1 MSAPWNETRRNY
13 DLGRGPQELV
23 EDQVLRTPDA
33 IAAVLGPT
41 RYTYDELN
49 RRANRLAHFL
59 RQQGIGPGKLVGVY
73 LDRSLEMV
81 VALLAI
87 LKSGGAYFPL
97 DPKFPR
103 ERLAFMLEDAEAS
116 LVLTQLAKKE
126 SLPATK
132 SRVVLLDSE
141 EEPFLSFSAENPEN
155 VNKPNDL
162 AYVIYT
168 SGSTGKPKGV
178 MIPRLALVNFLQ
190 GMGEAPGITNRDVLL
205 AITTIS
211 FDISILEL
219 LLPLTVGSQIVV
231 ATREQAANAE
241 ELKKLLVDHRVTVM
255 QATPTTWRM
264 LVESGWE
271 GKRDLKV
278 LCGGEPLRVDLARDL
293 LSRSKELWNLYGPTE
308 TTIWSSAY
316 RITSEQEVFVGPP
329 MANTQFY
336 VVDERQKPVPVEQSG
351 ELLIG
356 GSGVAVGYLKRPE
369 LTAERFIPDT
379 LGNIE
384 GGRLYRTGD
393 EVRMKPDGR
402 LQFLGRMDD
411 QIKLRG
417 FRIELGEIESSL
429 AKIAGVRRAVAMVR
443 EDRAGDHRLV
453 AYYTGAA
460 DLLPEDLA
468 QALKVTLPDYMIP
481 TALVRVEEFPLTPN
495 GKLDKK
501 ALPAPQ
507 KKRPQLAQ
515 AYIAPRF
522 VVEQQ
527 LAQVWCELLQVDEV
541 GIDDSFFDL
550 GGNSLAAVRMANLFR
565 QRFSRELPLVKV
577 FQYPTISQLC
587 AFLEG
592 EKPSADSFSEIAE
605 RRTRRTRSD
614 HNDGAGDSVA
624 IVGMAGRFPG
634 ADNIESL
641 WQNLCRSVESISFF
655 KPEELGPG
663 IEPYLRDDP
672 DYVRAR
678 GILEGAEFFD
688 APFFGIGPLEASV
701 MDPQQRV
708 FLELAQHAL
717 ENAGY
722 DPSRYKGLIGV
733 YAGVGD
739 NHYYTTNLLCHPDL
753 IARAGKLTVEYGNEK
768 DYISLRVAYAL
779 DLRGP
784 AISLNTACSTA
795 LVTIDTAYHALLNY
809 ECDMA
814 LAGGIDIGVPQK
826 SGFLYQEGGTF
837 AKDGHCRPF
846 DAEATGTMFCDGA
859 GIVVLKRLK
868 DALADGDT
876 IHAVIRGSAKNSNGA
891 RPASFLAP
899 SVEGQA
905 EVIAMAQARA
915 GVPVESIGYIEAHG
929 TGTPVGDPIE
939 LEALRKVFEAK
950 TGKKQFCYVGSI
962 KGNIG
967 HPTNAAGVAG
977 VIKAA
982 MVLQREQIPPTLH
995 FKRLNPKIE
1004 LAESPFRIADRLVPY
1019 PKGAE
1024 PRRAAVSSFGFG
1036 GTNAHTILEEAPPQ
1050 LPGTKSR
1057 PMQLLIT
1064 SARSASALDGY
1075 HQSLAKQFESF
1086 SGIGFADAAYTLQLG
1101 RRQMAHRGFV
1111 VARDAAEA
1119 SKLLREPHPLRCAKR
1134 LCERRDPP
1142 VVFMFG
1148 GQGSQYVNMGQNLYL
1163 GEPLFRAVVDDC
1175 CEFLKPHMGRDLRE
1189 LLFPADGDEATA
1201 QQSLQDTFFTQP
1213 AIFVIEYA
1221 LARFWQSLGI
1231 QPAMMVGHSI
1241 GEFVAA
1247 TLAGVW
1253 DLEDALRIIAL
1264 RGRLMQSLPRGSML
1278 SVGASIENVQK
1289 TLPARLQIASNNA
1302 PGLCVVAGP
1311 DAEVA
1316 AFKEQLESQNIFC
1329 RHLHTSH
1336 AFHSSMM
1343 EPMLEPLRAEVAK
1356 VKLRPPSLPFVSTVT
1371 GKPITEKETTDPAYW
1386 SRHARSTVQ
1395 FSTAVQWLIAN
1406 HYDLFLECGPRATLC
1421 SLARKQFT
1429 AERSYTAVPSLSD
1442 THADH
1447 AEWVTILFALG
1458 TLWQNGVSVDWDA
1471 FYAHEWRRRVPLPTY
1486 PFERQ
1491 RYWVDPVAGDAAAG
1505 SQSTSKLSG
1514 EPGRLPD
1521 QLVAVGASSGQAAP
1535 PAPSGSRK
1543 ERLAARL
1550 VDILAS
1556 ISGRDPSQL
1565 SRSTTFLEQGMDSLS
1580 LTQVAFA
1587 IRQEFAQ
1594 KVSFS
1599 QLMKDLPNADLL
1611 AAYLD
1616 QSLPAE
1622 ILSEPVPEPAKQAA
1636 EQPFPNVLSQPDA
1649 ETKEINAKL
1658 RDIVSQQARIISRL
1672 VAMLENH
1679 GVAQAPRFSSPHAES
1694 PAIAVE
1700 PLPAP
1705 TPQHTGLRKVPST
1718 FAQRGIYFSS
1728 RFSDHLS
1735 ACYNESMT
1743 LYVRGTVSVP
1753 KLTRAVERLVQR
1765 HDALRACFDESGS
1778 TMQIAPMVVRVPVV
1792 DLSGAADAAKREREL
1807 QQLIAK
1813 ETARPFRLPQGPLFR
1828 AQIVLMAEDSAAV
1841 VFTGHHTICDGWS
1854 LDVLIHDLCAFYSEE
1869 VSGRAVPLPPVNSY
1883 ADYVSHANERACSAE
1898 FSAAR
1903 EYWRKKFANG
1913 FHALVLP
1920 TDRERPS
1927 RRQFAANHLE
1937 RRISAS
1943 LVHDLR
1949 KLAAEQGCSFFAVT
1963 LAALSL
1969 VLARISRQ
1977 RSFVIALP
1985 TAEQPAVGQPN
1996 LVGHCVNMVPFAVEL
2011 REGESASAFLAR
2023 TNSDIAAAHD
2033 HAAFALVNLL
2043 EDLHPTKPAHGVVSI
2058 SAGLTS
2064 VKKWNLKDLPQSG
2077 FAVDYAVNPKSFE
2090 SLELYL
2096 NAVEVGDGLELKCQ
2110 YDRALFTEA
2119 KVGSWLASCEQVLQ
2133 ELVLDTSREVLQIA
2147 NLSSG
2152 RRPPVEAVYAL
2163 TSNHP
2168 EAVEIAHEAITYVA
2182 PRSETEKILTGIW
2195 KEVLRTENIGI
2206 HDDFFELGGQ
2216 SLSAVSVT
2224 NRIEAALKTR
2234 LPLAALLEAPTIQ
2247 QLSRLL
2253 DEKRSKHSW
2262 SPLVTLERS
2271 GTRRPVFLF
2280 HSHGGNVLEY
2290 RPLARRLGKDRPV
2303 YALQSR
2309 GLDGSKIE
2317 EPRVEEMAAY
2327 YLEEIRSVQPHG
2339 PYYLGGFCLGG
2350 IVALEAAR
2358 QLEES
2363 GERADLVFMINSAT
2377 AKYVQLPPETG
2388 WPRRQYYLGRQRLA
2402 LEWNN
2407 LSSHSLGQRAAYFS
2421 ARAKRVTEVCQ
2432 VRSEMFWE
2440 SLRHRKNGHNSH
2452 HSLTYHLEQLAMAY
2466 DRAWKVY
2473 EPKPYAG
2480 RVLHVYAEHQPLGID
2495 PDPSLG
2501 WSEYLTG
2508 EYTVRAIPGFRQNL
2522 LDEPAVDLVAEF
2534 VRSAL
2539 DEREKHTSSY
2549 DLEIEPAYNLTVSLA
2564 EPGLLSDSSK
2574 GSSHE
2579 AQSLPRAKS
2588 GLLQVVE
2595 SSQDDAE

>member
-1 MSAPWNETRRNY
+1 MSDPWNETRRNY
-13 DLGRGPQELV
+13 DWDRGPQELV
-23 EDQVLRTPDA
+23 EAQVLRTPDA
-33 IAAVLGPT
+33 IAAELGPT
-41 RYTYDELN
+41 RYTYAELN
-49 RRANRLAHFL
+49 GRANRLAHFL
-59 RQQGIGPGKLVGVY
+59 KQRGVGHGKLVGVY

-87 LKSGGAYFPL
+87 LKAGGAYFPL
-97 DPKFPR
+97 DPKFPK
-103 ERLAFMLEDAEAS
+103 ERLAFMIEDAEAS
-116 LVLTQLAKKE
+116 LVLTQAAKSE
-126 SLPATK
+126 SLPSSNSK
-132 SRVVLLDSE
+132 VVLLDND
-141 EEPFLSFSAENPEN
+141 ENAFQEFPESNPAN
-155 VNKPNDL
+155 VNQPDDL

-178 MIPRLALVNFLQ
+178 MIPRRALVNFLQ
-190 GMGEAPGITNRDVLL
+190 GMAKAPGITSTDILL

-219 LLPLTVGSQIVV
+219 LLPLTVGGQVVV
-231 ATREQAANAE
+231 ATSQQVGDAE
-241 ELKKLLVDHRVTVM
+241 ELKKLLEQHRVTVM

-264 LVESGWE
+264 LVESGWA
-271 GKRDLKV
+271 GKSDLKI
-278 LCGGEPLRVDLARDL
+278 LCGGEALASDLARDL
-293 LSRSKELWNLYGPTE
+293 APRGCQLWNMYGPTE

-316 RITSEQEVFVGPP
+316 RITSQDEVFVGPP

-336 VVDERQKPVPVEQSG
+336 VVDERRQPVPVGQSG

-356 GSGVAVGYLKRPE
+356 GVGVAVGYLKRPD
-369 LTAERFIPDT
+369 LTGERFVPDT
-379 LGNIE
+379 LGNVE

-411 QIKLRG
+411 QVKLRG

-443 EDRAGDHRLV
+443 EDRPGDHRLV

-460 DLLPEDLA
+460 DLLAEDLA
-468 QALKVTLPDYMIP
+468 QTLRVTLPDYMIP
-481 TALVRVEEFPLTPN
+481 SAFVRIEEFPLTPN

-515 AYIAPRF
+515 AYIAPHSALER
-522 VVEQQ
+522 Q
-527 LAQVWCELLQVDEV
+527 LAQVWCELLQLDEV

-592 EKPSADSFSEIAE
+592 ENSSLDSLAEIAE
-605 RRTRRTRSD
+605 RRARRTGDD
-614 HNDGAGDSVA
+614 HDDPARDSVA

-634 ADNIESL
+634 ADDIETL

-663 IEPYLRDDP
+663 IEEYLRKDP
-672 DYVRAR
+672 DYIRAR
-678 GILEGAEFFD
+678 GILEGAELFD

-722 DPSRYKGLIGV
+722 DASRYRGLIGV

-768 DYISLRVAYAL
+768 DYVSLRVAYAL

-837 AKDGHCRPF
+837 AQDGHCRPF

-868 DALADGDT
+868 DALADGDS

-915 GVPVESIGYIEAHG
+915 GVPIESIGYIEAHG

-939 LEALRKVFEAK
+939 IEALRKVFEAK

-995 FKRLNPKIE
+995 FKQLNPKIE

-1019 PKGAE
+1019 PKGTE

-1036 GTNAHTILEEAPPQ
+1036 GTNAHTILEEAPAH

-1057 PMQLLIT
+1057 PVQLLIT
-1064 SARSASALDGY
+1064 SARTASALDAY
-1075 HQSLAKQFESF
+1075 HQSLAKHFEVTSD
-1086 SGIGFADAAYTLQLG
+1086 SDFADAAYTLQLG
-1101 RRQMAHRGFV
+1101 RKQMAHRGFV

-1119 SKLLREPHPLRCAKR
+1119 RKLLREPHPLHCAKR

-1175 CEFLKPHMGRDLRE
+1175 CEFLKPQMGRDLRE
-1189 LLFPADGDEATA
+1189 LLFPPDGDEAAA

-1213 AIFVIEYA
+1213 AIFVVEYA

-1253 DLEDALRIIAL
+1253 DLHDALRIIAL
-1264 RGRLMQSLPRGSML
+1264 RGQLMQSLPRGSML
-1278 SVGASIENVQK
+1278 SVGASIDSVQK
-1289 TLPARLQIASNNA
+1289 MLPATLQIASNNA

-1311 DAEVA
+1311 NAEVA
-1316 AFKEQLESQNIFC
+1316 AFKERLEAQNIFC

-1356 VKLRPPSLPFVSTVT
+1356 VKLRGPSLPFVSTVT
-1371 GKPITEKETTDPAYW
+1371 GKPITEKETTDPGYW

-1406 HYDLFLECGPRATLC
+1406 NYDLFLECGPRATLC
-1421 SLARKQFT
+1421 SLVRKQFT
-1429 AERSYTAVPSLSD
+1429 AQRSCAAVPSLSD
-1442 THADH
+1442 THVDH
-1447 AEWVTILFALG
+1447 AEWVAILFALG

-1491 RYWVDPVAGDAAAG
+1491 RYWVEPVAADAAR
-1505 SQSTSKLSG
+1505 SQSTRQVSV
-1514 EPGRLPD
+1514 EPTHFLD
-1521 QLVAVGASSGQAAP
+1521 QPVAVGGSAGKSSAP
-1535 PAPSGSRK
+1535 SSSGSRK
-1543 ERLAARL
+1543 ERVAARL

-1565 SRSTTFLEQGMDSLS
+1565 SRSATFLEQGMDSLS

-1587 IRQEFAQ
+1587 IRQEFAH

-1599 QLMKDLPNADLL
+1599 QLMKDLPNVEML
-1611 AAYLD
+1611 AAHLD
-1616 QSLPAE
+1616 KSLPPE
-1622 ILSEPVPEPAKQAA
+1622 ILSETALEPP
-1636 EQPFPNVLSQPDA
+1636 EQPLEQALPNVLGQPDA

-1672 VAMLENH
+1672 VAMLENNAT
-1679 GVAQAPRFSSPHAES
+1679 AQAPRFSSLHSETPVS
-1694 PAIAVE
+1694 PGKT
-1700 PLPAP
+1700 LPAP
-1705 TPQHTGLRKVPST
+1705 APQQTGLRKVEST

-1743 LYVRGTVSVP
+1743 LYVKGNVSAP

-1765 HDALRACFDESGS
+1765 HDALRASFDESGS
-1778 TMQIAPMVVRVPVV
+1778 TMRIAPVVVRAPVV
-1792 DLSGAADAAKREREL
+1792 DLSAITDSAERERQL
-1807 QQLIAK
+1807 QELIAD
-1813 ETARPFRLPQGPLFR
+1813 ETAMPFRLPQGPLFR
-1828 AQIVLMAEDSAAV
+1828 SQIVRMTADSAAV

-1854 LDVLIHDLCAFYSEE
+1854 LDVMIHDLVRLLFGGSIRE
-1869 VSGRAVPLPPVNSY
+1869 
-1883 ADYVSHANERACSAE
+1883 AC
-1898 FSAAR
+1898 
-1903 EYWRKKFANG
+1903 
-1913 FHALVLP
+1913 
-1920 TDRERPS
+1920 
-1927 RRQFAANHLE
+1927 
-1937 RRISAS
+1937 
-1943 LVHDLR
+1943 
-1949 KLAAEQGCSFFAVT
+1949 
-1963 LAALSL
+1963 
-1969 VLARISRQ
+1969 
-1977 RSFVIALP
+1977 
-1985 TAEQPAVGQPN
+1985 
-1996 LVGHCVNMVPFAVEL
+1996 
-2011 REGESASAFLAR
+2011 
-2023 TNSDIAAAHD
+2023 
-2033 HAAFALVNLL
+2033 
-2043 EDLHPTKPAHGVVSI
+2043 
-2058 SAGLTS
+2058 
-2064 VKKWNLKDLPQSG
+2064 
-2077 FAVDYAVNPKSFE
+2077 
-2090 SLELYL
+2090 
-2096 NAVEVGDGLELKCQ
+2096 NAPG
-2110 YDRALFTEA
+2110 
-2119 KVGSWLASCEQVLQ
+2119 CEQL
-2133 ELVLDTSREVLQIA
+2133 
-2147 NLSSG
+2147 
-2152 RRPPVEAVYAL
+2152 
-2163 TSNHP
+2163 
-2168 EAVEIAHEAITYVA
+2168 
-2182 PRSETEKILTGIW
+2182 
-2195 KEVLRTENIGI
+2195 
-2206 HDDFFELGGQ
+2206 
-2216 SLSAVSVT
+2216 
-2224 NRIEAALKTR
+2224 
-2234 LPLAALLEAPTIQ
+2234 
-2247 QLSRLL
+2247 
-2253 DEKRSKHSW
+2253 
-2262 SPLVTLERS
+2262 
-2271 GTRRPVFLF
+2271 
-2280 HSHGGNVLEY
+2280 
-2290 RPLARRLGKDRPV
+2290 
-2303 YALQSR
+2303 
-2309 GLDGSKIE
+2309 
-2317 EPRVEEMAAY
+2317 
-2327 YLEEIRSVQPHG
+2327 
-2339 PYYLGGFCLGG
+2339 C
-2350 IVALEAAR
+2350 
-2358 QLEES
+2358 
-2363 GERADLVFMINSAT
+2363 
-2377 AKYVQLPPETG
+2377 
-2388 WPRRQYYLGRQRLA
+2388 
-2402 LEWNN
+2402 
-2407 LSSHSLGQRAAYFS
+2407 
-2421 ARAKRVTEVCQ
+2421 
-2432 VRSEMFWE
+2432 
-2440 SLRHRKNGHNSH
+2440 
-2452 HSLTYHLEQLAMAY
+2452 
-2466 DRAWKVY
+2466 
-2473 EPKPYAG
+2473 
-2480 RVLHVYAEHQPLGID
+2480 
-2495 PDPSLG
+2495 
-2501 WSEYLTG
+2501 
-2508 EYTVRAIPGFRQNL
+2508 
-2522 LDEPAVDLVAEF
+2522 
-2534 VRSAL
+2534 
-2539 DEREKHTSSY
+2539 
-2549 DLEIEPAYNLTVSLA
+2549 
-2564 EPGLLSDSSK
+2564 
-2574 GSSHE
+2574 
-2579 AQSLPRAKS
+2579 
-2588 GLLQVVE
+2588 
-2595 SSQDDAE
+2595 